1 MKGIGIKSGGG
12 MKGVSCSGTET
23 CMLSREVKPSV
34 RRVRTARRL
43 LAFLRDPLPA
53 GLCKG
58 RGLWQ
63 RLLSTSR
70 SQIWKHFR
78 VPWEVLGMQI
88 RGEVGDLG
96 SCLTK

>member
-1 MKGIGIKSGGG
+1 

-23 CMLSREVKPSV
+23 CMLSREMKPSV
-34 RRVRTARRL
+34 RRVRTAQRL
-43 LAFLRDPLPA
+43 LVFLRDPRLA
-53 GLCKG
+53 GFWKE

-78 VPWEVLGMQI
+78 VPWEILGMQI
-88 RGEVGDLG
+88 RGEVGDLR